1 MNVTVKE
8 ASKDDCV
15 SDDAI
20 YKLPILLHLWEKEG
34 PLLGRLC
41 KRRRHLQVADT
52 TTFVGEAGTA
62 PRTTQ
67 LFDCCVAEERPEPRG
82 G

>member
-20 YKLPILLHLWEKEG
+20 YKLPILLHSWDQRG
-34 PLLGRLC
+34 PLP
-41 KRRRHLQVADT
+41 RRRRCSIVVLRRNALN
-52 TTFVGEAGTA
+52 
-62 PRTTQ
+62 P
-67 LFDCCVAEERPEPRG
+67 EEDDSLTKDIIR
-82 G
+82 

>member
-20 YKLPILLHLWEKEG
+20 YKLPILLHSWDQQG
-34 PLLGRLC
+34 PLPG
-41 KRRRHLQVADT
+41 RRRCSIVVLRRNALN
-52 TTFVGEAGTA
+52 
-62 PRTTQ
+62 P
-67 LFDCCVAEERPEPRG
+67 EEDDSLTKDIIR
-82 G
+82 

>member
-20 YKLPILLHLWEKEG
+20 YKLPILLHLWEKQG
-34 PLLGRLC
+34 PLQGRRSC
-41 KRRRHLQVADT
+41 SIV
-52 TTFVGEAGTA
+52 V
-62 PRTTQ
+62 
-67 LFDCCVAEERPEPRG
+67 
-82 G
+82 